1 MADKAADTSTGDT
14 TQTATDTVKPVTAVV
29 KPAKSNADVPPVQTL
44 TLDQINERVNELL
57 DKRLADERKVWETEH
72 VSKLETAFRKNYEIP
87 KRRDTKIDSLRQ
99 KLKSG
104 GKYKPADDDNTDPTS
119 PGDLAALGLL
129 DDEIIVVKDAKGN
142 GLTLLDLE
150 LKRTEDRLSK
160 RTPEKKGDDLATPP
174 VNADGTT
181 HFDAIRKQKKDEQA
195 EEAERRKRGLERV
208 FNTR

>member
-1 MADKAADTSTGDT
+1 MPDTAPPPATPPADPTPANPPAP
-14 TQTATDTVKPVTAVV
+14 KPPKPT
-29 KPAKSNADVPPVQTL
+29 KPAEPLPPLPPPATL
-44 TLDQINERVNELL
+44 TMEQVNELL
-57 DKRLADERKVWETEH
+57 DKRLAAERATWETEH